1 MRSAAGAEPGS
12 AALDPSG
19 APGPPGS
26 RPPGPG
32 PAAGRAGRR
41 TRALTWL
48 AGAGE
53 AGRRTRALTW
63 LAGAGIGS
71 SILVMIATSAV
82 RDSWMTPSMPGPAA
96 GPPWDLRSVHITPGT
111 ATVALWLAAI
121 AGAAGVAAGL
131 AAVRRGARPSL
142 RVLLVAAGIAVAA
155 LTVLP
160 PAGSTDAFDYASYGR
175 IMALGH
181 NPYVMTPYHLRLMHD
196 SFSPSVPTAWQ
207 HVVSVYGPLATVEQ
221 FLAARLGGG
230 SAARTVFWL
239 KLWDSVAFA
248 LVALVIDRL
257 LRSDPA
263 RRLRGHLLWTVNPL
277 LLWNLI
283 AAGHLDVLA
292 AAAGLIGLAVLGE
305 QSGTARPS
313 AARVLAAGALIG
325 IAADIKIN
333 YVLFGLGAAWA
344 LRRAPAALLAVA
356 GAALA
361 VLGPSYAWFGSPAVE
376 AIVDRRNGASVNN
389 FYRAFILD
397 PRLLAHLAVIAGVL
411 VVTTAWLALRRMP
424 PGDPLRPAV
433 RPALAVS
440 AAWLFIWPYQ
450 FPWYDA
456 MLVCL
461 LVLYPA
467 SRLDWLVLIRLVA
480 GTIPNTPGHP
490 MAHPP
495 PVAWLHHVAVHAVS
509 PMILLAVAVG
519 FVWLCWSGRWGL
531 GQAGPPVLDRSPA
544 ARSQNALRSRRR

>member
-1 MRSAAGAEPGS
+1 MC
-12 AALDPSG
+12 
-19 APGPPGS
+19 
-26 RPPGPG
+26 
-32 PAAGRAGRR
+32 R

-48 AGAGE
+48 AG
-53 AGRRTRALTW
+53 T
-63 LAGAGIGS
+63 GIGS

-82 RDSWMTPSMPGPAA
+82 RDSWMTPPMPGPAP

-121 AGAAGVAAGL
+121 AGAVGVAAGL

-175 IMALGH
+175 IVALGH
-181 NPYVMTPYHLRLMHD
+181 NPYVMTPFQLRLMHD
-196 SFSPSVPTAWQ
+196 SFSRSVPTTWQ

-239 KLWDSVAFA
+239 KLWDSGAFA
-248 LVALVIDRL
+248 LVTLVIDRL

-292 AAAGLIGLAVLGE
+292 AAAGLIGLVVLGGRP
-305 QSGTARPS
+305 GTARPGM
-313 AARVLAAGALIG
+313 ARVLAAGALIG
-325 IAADIKIN
+325 VAADIKIN

-344 LRRAPAALLAVA
+344 LRRAPAALLAAA
-356 GAALA
+356 GAGLA
-361 VLGPSYAWFGSPAVE
+361 VLAPSYAWFGRPAVR
-376 AIVDRRNGASVNN
+376 AIVNRRNGASADN
-389 FYRAFILD
+389 FYRALVLE

-411 VVTTAWLALRRMP
+411 VVATAWLALRRMP
-424 PGDPLRPAV
+424 AGDPLRPAI
-433 RPALAVS
+433 RPALAIS

-467 SRLDWLVLIRLVA
+467 SRLDWLVLVRLAA
-480 GTIPNTPGHP
+480 GTVPNTPGHP
-490 MAHPP
+490 MARPR

-509 PMILLAVAVG
+509 PMVLLAVAAG
-519 FVWLCWSGRWGL
+519 FVWLCWSGRWQADHPGDPPEPPAPETGGL
-531 GQAGPPVLDRSPA
+531 LSSA
-544 ARSQNALRSRRR
+544 AT

>member
-1 MRSAAGAEPGS
+1 MRSAAGA
-12 AALDPSG
+12 DVSG
-19 APGPPGS
+19 E
-26 RPPGPG
+26 
-32 PAAGRAGRR
+32 AGFS
-41 TRALTWL
+41 
-48 AGAGE
+48 GE
-53 AGRRTRALTW
+53 AGRRTRGLIW

-71 SILVMIATSAV
+71 SILIMIATSAV
-82 RDSWMTPSMPGPAA
+82 RDSWMTPPMPGPAA

-121 AGAAGVAAGL
+121 VGAAGVAAGL
-131 AAVRRGARPSL
+131 AATRRGARPSL
-142 RVLLVAAGIAVAA
+142 RVLLIAAGIAVAA

-181 NPYVMTPYHLRLMHD
+181 NPYLLTPYHLRLMHD
-196 SFSPSVPTAWQ
+196 SFSRSVPTTWE
-207 HVVSVYGPLATVEQ
+207 HVVSVYGPLATFEQ

-248 LVALVIDRL
+248 VVALVIDRL

-277 LLWNLI
+277 LLWDLV

-292 AAAGLIGLAVLGE
+292 AAAGLIGLVVLGE
-305 QSGTARPS
+305 QSGSARPGV
-313 AARVLAAGALIG
+313 ARALAAGALIG
-325 IAADIKIN
+325 GAADIKIN

-344 LRRAPAALLAVA
+344 LRRAPAALLAAA
-356 GAALA
+356 GAGLA
-361 VLGPSYAWFGSPAVE
+361 VLAPSYAWFGLPAVR
-376 AIVDRRNGASVNN
+376 AIVSRRNGASADN
-389 FYRAFILD
+389 FYRALILE

-411 VVTTAWLALRRMP
+411 VVATAWLALRRLP
-424 PGDPLRPAV
+424 PGDPRRPAI
-433 RPALAVS
+433 RPALALS

-490 MAHPP
+490 MAHPRS
-495 PVAWLHHVAVHAVS
+495 VAWLHHVAVHVIS
-509 PMILLAVAVG
+509 PMVLLAAAAA
-519 FVWLCWSGRWGL
+519 FVWLCWSGHWKMDQPGGRPAELGRDLTEPVSRSRRRW
-531 GQAGPPVLDRSPA
+531 AGGPGRGRSPA
-544 ARSQNALRSRRR
+544 ARSP